1 MDIFLV
7 VLLVILNG
15 IFAMSEM
22 SLVSAKKVRLQQMA
36 DKGNKGA
43 KAALQ
48 LQSDPTRML
57 SSVQVG
63 ITCIGLL
70 SGMIGEKAL
79 IEPLAALMI
88 SWETLKLKLKLQI
101 WMVIQLIRSF

>member
-36 DKGNKGA
+36 DKGNEGA

-48 LQSDPTRML
+48 LQSDRY
-57 SSVQVG
+57 
-63 ITCIGLL
+63 
-70 SGMIGEKAL
+70 E
-79 IEPLAALMI
+79 
-88 SWETLKLKLKLQI
+88 
-101 WMVIQLIRSF
+101 

>member
-36 DKGNKGA
+36 DKGNE
-43 KAALQ
+43 
-48 LQSDPTRML
+48 
-57 SSVQVG
+57 
-63 ITCIGLL
+63 
-70 SGMIGEKAL
+70 GE
-79 IEPLAALMI
+79 I
-88 SWETLKLKLKLQI
+88 
-101 WMVIQLIRSF
+101 

>member
-1 MDIFLV
+1 MDKLYRNKMDIFLV

-36 DKGNKGA
+36 DKGNEGA

-48 LQSDPTRML
+48 LQSDRY
-57 SSVQVG
+57 
-63 ITCIGLL
+63 
-70 SGMIGEKAL
+70 E
-79 IEPLAALMI
+79 
-88 SWETLKLKLKLQI
+88 
-101 WMVIQLIRSF
+101 